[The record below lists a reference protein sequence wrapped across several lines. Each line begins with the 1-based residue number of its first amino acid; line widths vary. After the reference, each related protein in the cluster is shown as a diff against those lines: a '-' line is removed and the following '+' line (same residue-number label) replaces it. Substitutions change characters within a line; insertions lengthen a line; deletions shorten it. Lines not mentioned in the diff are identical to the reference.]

1 MISSIA
7 NLKLWKDGR
16 DAYDI
21 FNAIM
26 NYQAS
31 DKHGAFH
38 VTTRVNLTDGE
49 GKGPFG
55 LKLIGTEGVI
65 DVNGNGFKLR
75 TIKRRAVPGYG
86 GYDSF
91 DSFSNKQK
99 EEFKKWY
106 KSEYGDDTDGGYD
119 VGKELA
125 FDAPNDYDDRL
136 DHMIVFFNGIRTG
149 SAIPEDA
156 SFGLRAAAPSIACNL
171 SAEQLK
177 PIHWDPIAI
186 KLV

>member
-1 MISSIA
+1 MWVIAFGLTVILFIKKPKAEEPSI
-7 NLKLWKDGR
+7 
-16 DAYDI
+16 YI

-26 NYQAS
+26 NYQGS
-31 DKHGAFH
+31 DKHGDFH
-38 VTTRVNLTDGE
+38 VTTRDNLTDGE

-91 DSFSNKQK
+91 DSFSKKQK

-106 KSEYGDDTDGGYD
+106 KS
-119 VGKELA
+119 
-125 FDAPNDYDDRL
+125 
-136 DHMIVFFNGIRTG
+136 
-149 SAIPEDA
+149 
-156 SFGLRAAAPSIACNL
+156 
-171 SAEQLK
+171 
-177 PIHWDPIAI
+177 
-186 KLV
+186 